1 MVKMALVGV
10 GGWGKNHARALK
22 ELYKEGLIHSLI
34 FCDTDQKRVQ
44 EAAGPDVKW
53 CTDYKELFGKVDAVS
68 IASPTST
75 HFKIAK
81 DFLSNG
87 IDVLVEKP
95 ISETTK
101 EAMELEAIAKKKKAI
116 LMVGHIFVY
125 NQITHYIKE
134 FIDSGKLGDVY
145 YLFGSFSGLKDLRSD
160 SGTTHTY
167 IVHHIAVANYLFG
180 EPTKVAG
187 ARCMFLRKEFEDVTL
202 VVLRYGS
209 IMAYFDAS
217 WLPPGKTRSLTIVGS
232 KATIVAD
239 LLNQKIEIHNNR
251 FEGMKAIQGPVEKP
265 YVDMASLRWEE
276 PLKSELKHFL
286 HSVKTRDAPLT
297 DGKSAVSVM
306 RVVDKLTASKAF

>member
-1 MVKMALVGV
+1 MLQ
-10 GGWGKNHARALK
+10 
-22 ELYKEGLIHSLI
+22 SLI
-34 FCDTDQKRVQ
+34 FCDTDAKRAQ
-44 EAAGPDVKW
+44 EIAGSDAKW
-53 CTDYKELFGKVDAVS
+53 CTDYRELFGKVDAVS

-75 HFKIAK
+75 HYKIAR
-81 DFLSNG
+81 DFLNNG

-95 ISETTK
+95 ISETTD
-101 EAMELEAIAKKKKAI
+101 EALELDAIATKKKAI

-134 FIDSGKLGDVY
+134 LIDSGRLGDVY
-145 YLFGSFSGLKDLRSD
+145 YLFGSFSGLKDLRND

-167 IVHHIAVANYLFG
+167 LVHHLAVANYLFG

-187 ARCMFLRKEFEDVTL
+187 ARSMFLRKEFEDLTL
-202 VVLRYGS
+202 AVLKYGK
-209 IMAYFDAS
+209 ILAYFDAS

-251 FEGMKAIQGPVEKP
+251 FEKGKAIQGPVEKP
-265 YVDMASLRWEE
+265 YVDMAALRWEE
-276 PLKSELKHFL
+276 PLKSEFKHFL
-286 HSVKTRDAPLT
+286 DCVKSRETPLT

-306 RVVDKLTASKAF
+306 RAVDRIIASKSF